1 MQYRAKKRRT
11 ESASTTPKIYDVR
24 TIRPVNPA
32 DIRRWAENH
41 RAAAA
46 RELAELRP
54 LSPTEAFASA
64 MALLEFD
71 ERLNGSP
78 FDRDDSVTALCRVAG
93 ATE

>member
-1 MQYRAKKRRT
+1 MRVGCAYNH
-11 ESASTTPKIYDVR
+11 D
-24 TIRPVNPA
+24 VNPV

-54 LSPTEAFASA
+54 LPPDQAFAAA

-71 ERLNGSP
+71 EQLNGSP
-78 FDRDDSVTALCRVAG
+78 FDRDDPVTVREDAEMYEAWAKLRARWG
-93 ATE
+93 HGR

>member
-1 MQYRAKKRRT
+1 MNR
-11 ESASTTPKIYDVR
+11 D
-24 TIRPVNPA
+24 

-46 RELAELRP
+46 RELAELQP
-54 LSPTEAFASA
+54 LSPEESFASA

-78 FDRDDSVTALCRVAG
+78 FERRDPVTEREDAAMYEAWAKLRARWRNG
-93 ATE
+93 R

>member
-1 MQYRAKKRRT
+1 MDRT
-11 ESASTTPKIYDVR
+11 
-24 TIRPVNPA
+24 

-46 RELAELRP
+46 RELREVRP
-54 LSPTEAFASA
+54 LSPSDAFASA

-78 FDRDDSVTALCRVAG
+78 FERNDPVTAREDAAMYEAWTKLRARWRHG
-93 ATE
+93 R